1 MSRSRLSALQP
12 NEHLK
17 QERLL
22 RGWSQIYVANALGTD
37 GYTVNRWERG
47 RARPSPYF
55 RQKLCEL
62 FEKNAFDLGLLPLPL
77 GTADPVSPSVTTDS
91 PTSIAWSIPYSHNP
105 CFTGRKE
112 ILQSLHSLLT
122 TSQPPALTQVVALSG
137 LGGIGKTQIAIEYAY
152 RSLSKYAAIFWIEAE
167 TVENIMSSMVRIAK
181 VIGIPLDD
189 SEMEPQ
195 MLIAEI
201 QHWLATHSPWLLIL
215 DNLENLELLQRLPL
229 RTSQGAIL
237 ITTRCQALGTIAR
250 GLVVGPMEQEEGIL
264 FLLRRSKVL
273 EFETRPEQLCH
284 FSVIRPSEYTASA
297 ELVTAMGGLPL
308 ALDQAGAYIDE
319 TRCSIASYVHLYQQ
333 QRRYLLDRRG
343 TPKQDHP
350 HSVTT
355 TFLLAHKRAEE
366 VERIAADVLRV
377 CSLLHTET
385 IPEELF
391 VRGALHL
398 ELDLPAA
405 DPSRFDRAIAVLRNL
420 SLLQRHSETHML
432 STHRLVRVVIEESMS
447 EQERTRWMKRVIAAL
462 NAVFP
467 ELFSNHWQR
476 CERLISH
483 VLSITSGNAD
493 DLENKDLAEIL
504 QEAALYLRE
513 YAHYKQTDALSRQ
526 VRRTKEQRSEWEHPE
541 VAHTT

>member
-1 MSRSRLSALQP
+1 MSKSRLSAPQP

-62 FEKNAFDLGLLPLPL
+62 FEKNAFDLGLLSFPPEE
-77 GTADPVSPSVTTDS
+77 ASPVASPSTTDF
-91 PTSIAWSIPYSHNP
+91 PTTIAWSIPYSHNP
-105 CFTGRKE
+105 CFTGRTE
-112 ILQSLHSLLT
+112 ILQTLHSLLM
-122 TSQPPALTQVVALSG
+122 TSQPAALTQVVALSG
-137 LGGIGKTQIAIEYAY
+137 LGGVGKTQIAIEYAY
-152 RSLSKYAAIFWIEAE
+152 RYMSEYAAIFWIEAE
-167 TVENIMSSMVRIAK
+167 TVESIMSSMVRIAK
-181 VIGIPLDD
+181 VIGIPLDNP
-189 SEMEPQ
+189 EMEQ
-195 MLIAEI
+195 QAITTEI
-201 QHWLATHSPWLLIL
+201 EYWLATHSQWLLIW
-215 DNLENLELLQRLPL
+215 DNLENLELLQHLPL
-229 RTSQGAIL
+229 RTRQGAML
-237 ITTRCQALGTIAR
+237 VTTRCQALGTIAR
-250 GLVVGPMEQEEGIL
+250 GLTVEPMEQEEGIL

-273 EFETRPEQLCH
+273 ELEARPEQLCH
-284 FSVIRPSEYTASA
+284 FSVMRPSEYTATS

-319 TRCSIASYVHLYQQ
+319 TGCCIASYVQLYRQ
-333 QRRYLLDRRG
+333 QRKSLLDRRG

-377 CSLLHTET
+377 CSLLQAEA

-391 VRGALHL
+391 VRGASHL
-398 ELDLPAA
+398 ELDLAA
-405 DPSRFDRAIAVLRNL
+405 NDPSRFDRAIAVLRNL

-432 STHRLVRVVIEESMS
+432 STHRLVQVVVEESMS
-447 EQERTRWMKRVIAAL
+447 QQERTRWMKRVIAAL

-467 ELFSNHWQR
+467 EVLSEHWQH
-476 CERLISH
+476 CERSISH
-483 VLSITSGNAD
+483 VLTITGGNCD
-493 DLENKDLAEIL
+493 DPENKDLAEIL
-504 QEAALYLRE
+504 QKAVAYLCE
-513 YAHYKQTDALSRQ
+513 CTHYQQADALSRR
-526 VRRTKEQRSEWEHPE
+526 VRHSKEQQSGLEHPV
-541 VAHTT
+541 VAHIT